1 MPPAPLQPLEALN
14 PILQSPGLGSKP
26 LWVEALIKLK
36 PLLMSIYFGAD
47 HVVWAQQV
55 GPGTACGLAT
65 RGQRSCALSA
75 GWRGPR

>member
-1 MPPAPLQPLEALN
+1 MLLWPLLPLLQPLEALN
-14 PILQSPGLGSKP
+14 PILQNPAMGSRP

-55 GPGTACGLAT
+55 RLLTLFAPAVLFMWPETAVF
-65 RGQRSCALSA
+65 
-75 GWRGPR
+75 